1 MMEQALM
8 RPQQDAVVKW
18 IPRTWLPQVG
28 GVSYLPVA
36 WLLVATV
43 VALLACCSMWQL
55 ARLGVKRVGRLGARL
70 LASVQ
75 RVRQTRKWRR
85 MVEESTQTEATSTR
99 RLHQSPTP
107 EPRDGRTERVTS
119 TSLSPERR
127 STSSKERENGQPVVD
142 AQPGRKPH
150 ERGVAEEKKGRSK
163 KRTFGQN
170 GRAGGGRMKLRARGK
185 PSFLKTLENSKPDP
199 WSSKRPS
206 TVWKRAS
213 MRSRP
218 RMEEHAEYN
227 RCSNWRLRW
236 LVATLFP

>member
-55 ARLGVKRVGRLGARL
+55 ARLGVKRVGWLGARL

-127 STSSKERENGQPVVD
+127 STSSKERERTDSPWLMPS
-142 AQPGRKPH
+142 PGGSHMREVWP
-150 ERGVAEEKKGRSK
+150 K
-163 KRTFGQN
+163 KR
-170 GRAGGGRMKLRARGK
+170 RDDPRSVLLGK
-185 PSFLKTLENSKPDP
+185 
-199 WSSKRPS
+199 
-206 TVWKRAS
+206 
-213 MRSRP
+213 M
-218 RMEEHAEYN
+218 AE
-227 RCSNWRLRW
+227 LA
-236 LVATLFP
+236 VGE